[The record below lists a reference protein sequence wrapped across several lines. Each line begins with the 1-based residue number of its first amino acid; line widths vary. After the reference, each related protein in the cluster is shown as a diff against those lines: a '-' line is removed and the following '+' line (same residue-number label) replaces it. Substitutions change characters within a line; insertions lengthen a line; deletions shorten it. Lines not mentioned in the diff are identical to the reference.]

1 MDPFLVTSLVVTVIA
16 FTAIWLIHVPLEDA
30 GIVDYYWGP
39 GFAVIGWSGLAFGAE
54 GSPAKF
60 LLLAAVTLWAAR
72 LAIQLVMRHR
82 LMHGEDAR
90 YRKMRMAGGPQWWW
104 RSLYKVFLLQAVI
117 LWLVATPVHAI
128 VGAPARSKPFDCSD
142 TPVWLAFLAG
152 LAIESGRLAAL
163 PAPAGQGR
171 AGRRDHASGLWAY
184 SRHPNYLGEIV
195 LWFGLGLAAY
205 DLSGAWW
212 ALAGPVALA
221 AVIRLVS
228 LPLTEQHLMASRS
241 DYADLCGP
249 HPCASFRCPR
259 PVNKA
264 DPAE

>member
-1 MDPFLVTSLVVTVIA
+1 MDPFLVTSLVVTIIA

-128 VGAPARSKPFDCSD
+128 VAAPAGAELSIAGYAGL
-142 TPVWLAFLAG
+142 LAFLAG
-152 LAIESGRLAAL
+152 LSIESVADWQLYRHRL
-163 PAPAGQGR
+163 QGR
-171 AGRRDHASGLWAY
+171 AGRETIASGLWAY

-221 AVIRLVS
+221 AVMRFVS
-228 LPLTEQHLMASRS
+228 LPLTEQHLMESRS
-241 DYADLCGP
+241 DYAAYAARTPVLTP
-249 HPCASFRCPR
+249 FPRPR
-259 PVNKA
+259 PVNA
-264 DPAE
+264 GPAE

>member
-1 MDPFLVTSLVVTVIA
+1 MDPFLITSLIVTLIA

-39 GFAVIGWSGLAFGAE
+39 GFAVIGWTGLAFGAE
-54 GSPAKF
+54 GSATKV
-60 LLLAAVTLWAAR
+60 LLLSAITLWAAR
-72 LAIQLVMRHR
+72 LATQLILRHR
-82 LMHGEDAR
+82 LMPSEDAR
-90 YRKMRMAGGPQWWW
+90 YLKMRQNGGPQWWW
-104 RSLYKVFLLQAVI
+104 RSLYKVFLLQAII

-128 VGAPARSKPFDCSD
+128 VGAPGDASLSLFGH
-142 TPVWLAFLAG
+142 AG
-152 LAIESGRLAAL
+152 LGLFLVGLGLESVADWQLYRHRLEGKSGKQTL
-163 PAPAGQGR
+163 
-171 AGRRDHASGLWAY
+171 STGLWAY
-184 SRHPNYLGEIV
+184 SRHPNYLGEIA
-195 LWFGLGLAAY
+195 LWFGLGIAAY

-241 DYADLCGP
+241 DYADY
-249 HPCASFRCPR
+249 AART
-259 PVNKA
+259 PVLLPLSRTGQFNA